1 MSDQA
6 IVTEDYKMALLCFLE
21 RELKHGLE
29 NDGYERQATQMA
41 VVEGG
46 YAGF

>member
-1 MSDQA
+1 MSDEA
-6 IVTEDYKMALLCFLE
+6 IVTEDYKMALLCSLE
-21 RELKHGLE
+21 RKLKDELE
-29 NDGYERQATQMA
+29 NDRYERQATQMA